1 MGFHKRYINSSLTK
15 KFLFEDRLKLLYK
28 ADALIFED
36 KISSQIH
43 DLYNEGKTNNEIKSF
58 YEKNS
63 INL

>member
-15 KFLFEDRLKLLYK
+15 KFIFEDKLKLLYK

-36 KISSQIH
+36 KISSEIY
-43 DLYNEGKTNNEIKSF
+43 DLFNQGKTNNEIKLY
-58 YEKNS
+58 YEKNC